1 MKIKCTECKTIYDS
15 SEKYCPYCFNRT
27 NRHDCY
33 NLNSESVRFEGSA
46 LREQKTRSNQFNY
59 QKRATSKY
67 KKKKNTSAASVIS
80 TLIVVFILMIFF
92 TVFLMIFLNL
102 IFFF

>member
-15 SEKYCPYCFNRT
+15 PEKYCPYCFNRT

-67 KKKKNTSAASVIS
+67 KKKKTSAASVIS
-80 TLIVVFILMIFF
+80 TLFVVFILMFIF
-92 TVFLMIFLNL
+92 TVFLMVFLNL